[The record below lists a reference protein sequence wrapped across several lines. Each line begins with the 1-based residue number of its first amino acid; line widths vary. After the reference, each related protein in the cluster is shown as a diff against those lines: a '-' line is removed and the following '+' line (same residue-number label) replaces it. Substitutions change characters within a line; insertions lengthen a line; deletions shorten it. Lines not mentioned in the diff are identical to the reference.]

1 MISINLIYI
10 VVIGF
15 IIVFTIICLTVDK
28 VCYKTTYMETEEHA
42 RNARIRQERISRKQ
56 SKEVEN
62 DEWI

>member
-1 MISINLIYI
+1 MINLIDI

-15 IIVFTIICLTVDK
+15 IIVFTIICLIVYE
-28 VCYKTTYMETEEHA
+28 VCYKTTYMETEEHD
-42 RNARIRQERISRKQ
+42 RNARIRKERISRKQ

>member
-1 MISINLIYI
+1 MIMINLIYI

-15 IIVFTIICLTVDK
+15 IIVFTIICLIVDK
-28 VCYKTTYMETEEHA
+28 VCYKTTYMETEEHT

>member
-15 IIVFTIICLTVDK
+15 VIVTIICLIVDK
-28 VCYKTTYMETEEHA
+28 VCYKKTYMETEEHA

-56 SKEVEN
+56 SKEIEN

>member
-15 IIVFTIICLTVDK
+15 IIVTIICLIVDK

-62 DEWI
+62 NEWI

>member
-15 IIVFTIICLTVDK
+15 IIVFTIIYLIVE
-28 VCYKTTYMETEEHA
+28 CYKATYMETEEHA

-56 SKEVEN
+56 SKDVEN

>member
-28 VCYKTTYMETEEHA
+28 VCYKTTYMETEEHV